1 MHKISCLSNRKKRKK
16 ERPLLIMLKRER
28 IDDGILSYVV
38 VVVVSLIQVL
48 FFRNLRDDVNP
59 TPFTLFAP
67 LDLYNEVLRCNPEA
81 FGCSIPGN
89 TSVYLEVFMMGL
101 TA

>member
-1 MHKISCLSNRKKRKK
+1 
-16 ERPLLIMLKRER
+16 MLKRER
-28 IDDGILSYVV
+28 IDDDILSYV

>member
-28 IDDGILSYVV
+28 IDDGILSYV